1 MPMVGSNPASLVIS
15 SDRGSLYM
23 HKDPWV
29 TTNKSLNIFY
39 LHELMEMSCIS
50 INQFNLITLNLPT
63 ILSSSC
69 ACSSSSPAFPLYRL
83 KVCNQSSKLP
93 YSVSSSLLKTCKSVD
108 TQRICMCTRAV
119 VGLLSKVRARPA
131 YQQLVHFS
139 FARSLLGA
147 VCSVTLLLILESLLV
162 FALFSRPGAF

>member
-1 MPMVGSNPASLVIS
+1 MVGSNPASLVIS

-29 TTNKSLNIFY
+29 TTNKSLNTFY
-39 LHELMEMSCIS
+39 LQELFKIFLSVT
-50 INQFNLITLNLPT
+50 NWITLNLPT

-93 YSVSSSLLKTCKSVD
+93 YSLSSSLLKTCKSAD
-108 TQRICMCTRAV
+108 TKCICTCTRAV
-119 VGLLSKVRARPA
+119 VGLLSKVRAQPA

-139 FARSLLGA
+139 FARSLLRA
-147 VCSVTLLLILESLLV
+147 VCSLTLLLILESLLV
-162 FALFSRPGAF
+162 SALFSRPGAF